1 MRILVVDDEENIR
14 EGCRRSLERIG
25 HEVEVAAEAKE
36 ALAKLDGQGF
46 DLALLDIRMPGLSG
60 VELLEAVKARDAA
73 VAVVMMTGYASIE
86 SAVEC
91 MKKGAEEYVA
101 KPFKPDDI
109 REVVERILAERTA
122 TPATE
127 MLVEELSG
135 TTTRRV
141 IFGSS
146 RAMRQVHR
154 LIGKV
159 ATQSSNVL
167 VTGESGTGKE
177 LVARLVHCGG
187 PRAEKPFVVV
197 NCAAIPDSL
206 LESELF
212 GHKKGAFTGAD
223 YDREGSF
230 QAANTGTLFL
240 DEIAEMAPAM
250 QAKILRAIELGEIKR
265 IGSDKPARVD
275 VRIIAAT
282 NRDLNEHVEAGEF
295 RRDLFY
301 RLNVVNIDLPPLRKR
316 KDDIAMLTQYF
327 VETFARD
334 MGRAALRVD
343 AKALEALEAYSWP
356 GNVRELE
363 NAVERAVM
371 MADGSAI
378 RVRDLPREVAGAAGS
393 AAPTG
398 ESTGGANWD
407 ALASEGT
414 MPTLDDVGLAYIREM
429 VQRCKG
435 NRTKAAKLLGITPV
449 TIWRKL
455 GGAKE
460 DKA

>member
-25 HEVEVAAEAKE
+25 YEVEVAAEARE
-36 ALAKLDGQGF
+36 ALAKLDSQSY
-46 DLALLDIRMPGLSG
+46 DLALLDIRMPGMSG
-60 VELLEAVKARDAA
+60 VELLDAA
-73 VAVVMMTGYASIE
+73 KGKDPSVAVVMMTGYASVE

-91 MKKGAEEYVA
+91 MKKGAAEYVA

-109 REVVERILAERTA
+109 REVVQRVLAEHTTA
-122 TPATE
+122 PATE
-127 MLVEELSG
+127 VLVEELSG
-135 TTTRRV
+135 PATRRV

-159 ATQSSNVL
+159 AKQSSNVL
-167 VTGESGTGKE
+167 ITGESGTGKE
-177 LVARLVHCGG
+177 LAARLVHSGG

-197 NCAAIPDSL
+197 NCAAIPESL

-212 GHKKGAFTGAD
+212 GHRKGAFTGAD

-265 IGSDKPARVD
+265 IGSDEPVQVD

-282 NRDLNEHVEAGEF
+282 NRDLSERVEDGEF

-301 RLNVVNIDLPPLRKR
+301 RLNVVNVDLPPLRKR
-316 KDDIAMLTQYF
+316 KEDIAMLTQSF
-327 VETFARD
+327 VEAFAQD
-334 MGRAALRVD
+334 MGKAALRVN
-343 AKALEALEAYSWP
+343 AKVLEALEAYSWP

-371 MADGSAI
+371 MADGGAI
-378 RVRDLPREVAGAAGS
+378 RVSDLPREVADAVGSVVPAGE
-393 AAPTG
+393 PTG
-398 ESTGGANWD
+398 GVNWD
-407 ALASEGT
+407 ALAGEGT
-414 MPTLDDVGLAYIREM
+414 MPTLDEVGLAYIREM

-455 GGAKE
+455 GGAKDGE
-460 DKA
+460 